1 MRAFI
6 TRCRLRNGV
15 SVVLTVIATSSCS
28 AIVIA
33 QDTFGDAL
41 QVCSARPA

>member
-1 MRAFI
+1 MRAFL
-6 TRCRLRNGV
+6 TKCRLRNGAR
-15 SVVLTVIATSSCS
+15 VVLTILATSSCQ

-41 QVCSARPA
+41 HVCSARPF

>member
-1 MRAFI
+1 MRAFV

-15 SVVLTVIATSSCS
+15 HLVLTVLATSSCH

-33 QDTFGDAL
+33 QDTFGEAL
-41 QVCSARPA
+41 QVCSARPF

>member
-1 MRAFI
+1 MRAFL
-6 TRCRLRNGV
+6 TKCRLRNGV
-15 SVVLTVIATSSCS
+15 SLVLTVITTSSCS

-41 QVCSARPA
+41 RVCSARPF